1 MTLLPRLLPLLA
13 ALAGVLPAASLQ
25 DQVTALVTQPRF
37 EGAIWGVQVVSLDTG
52 ATLAEFQPRVRQ
64 SPASN
69 TKSYVAALALA
80 RLGGDYRIRT
90 PLLATAPVGADGTL
104 VGDVV
109 VSGRGDPSWG
119 ARTERAEFWSA
130 FEPFVAVLRTAGV
143 RRIRGDVVADATWLR
158 CPPDGESWTVDDMR
172 YDYGAEISGVS
183 VCDNYVDVRVSPGAQ
198 PGEPGIVTVVEPLSG
213 LTLVNRT
220 RTLPAEATASVSA
233 LRVFGTSTVEVTGGV
248 PVGGP
253 PATAEAPVPR
263 PAQWFAAGLKASL
276 ERAGI
281 AVEGAARSAV
291 WPEPPVAADVLLGE
305 VASPPLADLVREFM
319 WPSQNLRTAL
329 VFAHLGETRRT
340 EATPAGRRSDRLALD
355 ELDAFLREA
364 GVPSGQAIFDEG
376 SGLSRNNLVTAEA
389 TVRLLQFMAA
399 HPAAAAFRSAL
410 PVAGRDGTL
419 RNRMKGTAAEGNVR
433 AKTGGLRWAATL
445 AGYATTAS
453 GERVAFSLLL
463 NRHLAPPGQRARD
476 ELDALAVLIASHGA
490 P

>member
-1 MTLLPRLLPLLA
+1 MTLLPRLLPLFA
-13 ALAGVLPAASLQ
+13 AFAVALPAASLQ

-37 EGAIWGVQVVSLDTG
+37 EGAIWAVQVVSLDTG

-69 TKSYVAALALA
+69 TKSYVAALVLA

-90 PLLATAPVGADGTL
+90 PLLATARVAADGTL
-104 VGDVV
+104 AGDVIV
-109 VSGRGDPSWG
+109 AGRGDPSWG
-119 ARTERAEFWSA
+119 ARERRAEFWSA
-130 FEPFVAVLRTAGV
+130 FEPFIAALRTAGV

-183 VCDNYVDVRVSPGAQ
+183 VLDNYVELRVAPGAQ
-198 PGEPGIVTVVEPLSG
+198 PGDPGVVEVVEPLSG
-213 LTLVNRT
+213 LTFVNRT
-220 RTLPAEATASVSA
+220 LTLPAEATASVSA
-233 LRVFGTSTVEVTGGV
+233 LRVFGTTTVEVTGGV
-248 PVGGP
+248 PLGGP
-253 PATAEAPVPR
+253 PATTEAPVPR
-263 PAQWFAAGLKASL
+263 PAQWFAAGLKAAL

-281 AVEGAARSAV
+281 PVEGAARSAV
-291 WPEPPVAADVLLGE
+291 WPEPPVAADVLVGE
-305 VASPPLADLVREFM
+305 IVSPPLADLVREFM
-319 WPSQNLRTAL
+319 WPSQNLRTDL

-340 EATPAGRRSDRLALD
+340 EATAAGRRSDRLALD

-364 GVPSGQAIFDEG
+364 GVPPGQAIFDEG

-389 TVRLLQFMAA
+389 TVRLLRHMAA
-399 HPAAAAFRSAL
+399 HPAAEAFRSAL
-410 PVAGRDGTL
+410 PLAGRDGTL

-463 NRHLAPPGQRARD
+463 NRHLATPGQRARD
-476 ELDALAVLIASHGA
+476 ELDALAVAIASHGA